1 MKKVKTSNTVTF
13 FLKKKK
19 TLTLYQLLAFRV
31 KTLYAFT
38 KNRPDDLEFTENEVI
53 VVQPFQDENSDWWYG
68 TNEDT
73 EESGY
78 FPKTYVEKIDS
89 GSIFFR

>member
-1 MKKVKTSNTVTF
+1 MF
-13 FLKKKK
+13 II
-19 TLTLYQLLAFRV
+19 AFRV
-31 KTLYAFT
+31 KTLYEFT
-38 KNRPDDLEFTENEVI
+38 KNRTDDLGFSENEVI

-89 GSIFFR
+89 GMFTSLNDLLNQTKIVFIYSFKPYSLH

>member
-1 MKKVKTSNTVTF
+1 VFKI
-13 FLKKKK
+13 
-19 TLTLYQLLAFRV
+19 AFRV
-31 KTLYAFT
+31 KTLYEFT
-38 KNRPDDLEFTENEVI
+38 KNRTDDLGFYENEVI

-68 TNEDT
+68 TNEET

-89 GSIFFR
+89 GMFARLNDLLNQIKMVSIYSFTSYSLY